1 MKINVTTILYIGVAV
16 LLVLQFKS
24 CFDKVHKP
32 ESMIRNEERLKYL
45 EEKRLSDSATFA
57 EKIRWYDSLL
67 SVSQQMSLQLASKY
81 QATKVIY
88 ERIPVIVGNLD
99 KEQLRAG
106 ANDY

>member
-1 MKINVTTILYIGVAV
+1 MKINVTTILYIGIAV

-45 EEKRLSDSATFA
+45 EEKRLSDSTIFA
-57 EKIRWYDSLL
+57 DKIKWYDSLL
-67 SVSQQMSLQLASKY
+67 SISELKSKELASRF

-88 ERIPVIVGNLD
+88 ERIPVIVND
-99 KEQLRAG
+99 YDREQLRAAI
-106 ANDY
+106 ANY